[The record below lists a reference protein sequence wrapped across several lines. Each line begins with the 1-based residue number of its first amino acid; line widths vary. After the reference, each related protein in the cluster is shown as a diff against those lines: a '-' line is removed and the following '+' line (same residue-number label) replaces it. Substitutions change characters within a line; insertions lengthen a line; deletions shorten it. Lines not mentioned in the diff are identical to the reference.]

1 MDELWKMLQGKP
13 YLQNFQVAG
22 KPRFLM
28 QSKHYKKLK
37 SSGCIPVLA
46 RKIFQ
51 KKSKKDNSSE
61 RTSWNI
67 LNNCPASQRKSLAGL
82 NNNKLTLISLLA
94 LQLF

>member
-37 SSGCIPVLA
+37 SSGCIPVFA

-51 KKSKKDNSSE
+51 KKK
-61 RTSWNI
+61 
-67 LNNCPASQRKSLAGL
+67 
-82 NNNKLTLISLLA
+82 
-94 LQLF
+94 

>member
-28 QSKHYKKLK
+28 QSKHYKKQDVYQCLQERYLK
-37 SSGCIPVLA
+37 
-46 RKIFQ
+46 